1 MSNLL
6 HEAHQRLLT
15 DEAALARLAE
25 LRGWTV
31 EAIKALGVGLDNGR
45 VVIPVMDEK
54 LAVQGVLR
62 YQPNR
67 QLDDGTAKM
76 MSAPGTPR
84 ELFPPPEAVDDAT
97 VWLVE
102 GEPDAISATSIGLP
116 AVGIPGASSWRA
128 EWAARFAGKD
138 VIVCCDSDAP
148 GRGLAARAADD
159 LIEHARTVRIVDL
172 APARDDGYDV
182 GEMVASADGPHEHP
196 QVRELLERVAADAPS
211 HLRREDRPPKPRLSV
226 IDWRRAVTDY
236 LYRRTGG
243 PTWPIPFETLR
254 EATDGGMR
262 PGELWVVAGYS
273 SHGKSLYLDALL
285 DEAADAGA
293 RCHLY
298 MTEMTLV
305 QRGLRAVSRRSGTIS
320 MTRLRR
326 QQLSPTEL
334 SIAEETLA
342 KLPYAASIV
351 NSWTPRQVATDI
363 IASRTQVAVVD
374 LLHGWHYD
382 NERELSRFVHEFA
395 DAATSD
401 AAGLD
406 GGCTVVLACHLNDSQ
421 MRDRAGSAKPRPG
434 MHSLKGATAI
444 KQRADLV
451 MFTWF
456 EDDDDGRPGTEGEI
470 WIAKGRNGG
479 ATGEQK
485 VRLDTTTLTLKERW
499 L

>member
-6 HEAHQRLLT
+6 HDAHRRLVADKVMLG
-15 DEAALARLAE
+15 RLAE
-25 LRGWTV
+25 LRGWTA
-31 EAIKALGVGLDNGR
+31 ETITALGLGLDR
-45 VVIPVMDEK
+45 ERIVIPVLDGR
-54 LAVQGVLR
+54 LAIKGVLR
-62 YQPNR
+62 YQPDAA
-67 QLDDGTAKM
+67 LLGDEPKM
-76 MSAPGTPR
+76 MAAPGTPR
-84 ELFPPPEAVDDAT
+84 ELFPPVEAIEGST

-102 GEPDAISATSIGLP
+102 GESDAVSAMSIGLP
-116 AVGIPGASSWRA
+116 AVGVPGSSSWRS
-128 EWAARFAGKD
+128 EWAQRFVGRD
-138 VIVCCDSDAP
+138 VIVCCDCDGP

-159 LIEHARTVRIVDL
+159 LIEHARSVRVVDL
-172 APARDDGYDV
+172 APARDDGFDV
-182 GEMVASADGPHEHP
+182 GEMVKEAALHEHE
-196 QVRELLERVAADAPS
+196 QVRALLESVAERAPL
-211 HLRREDRPPKPRLSV
+211 HLRREDRPPKPRLEV
-226 IDWRRAVTDY
+226 RDWQRAMLDH
-236 LYRRTGG
+236 LHKRTGG
-243 PTWPIPFETLR
+243 SAWPIPFATLC

-273 SHGKSLYLDALL
+273 SHGKSLYLDRLL
-285 DEAADAGA
+285 DTAAEAGA

-305 QRGLRAVSRRSGTIS
+305 QRGLRYIARRSGTLS

-326 QQLSPTEL
+326 QQLTPTEL
-334 SIAEETLA
+334 QIAEETIA
-342 KLPYAASIV
+342 RLPYGASIV
-351 NSWTPRQVATDI
+351 NSWTPRQVAQDI
-363 IASRTQVAVVD
+363 VASRTQVAVVD
-374 LLHGWHYD
+374 LLHGWHYE

-401 AAGLD
+401 AAGLH

-421 MRDRAGSAKPRPG
+421 MRDRVSSAKPRPG

-456 EDDDDGRPGTEGEI
+456 EDDDDGRPSTEGEI

-479 ATGEQK
+479 AAGEQRVK
-485 VRLDTTTLTLKERW
+485 LDTTTLTLEERW

>member
-1 MSNLL
+1 MNPL
-6 HEAHQRLLT
+6 HEAHQRLLA
-15 DEAALARLAE
+15 DVAALDRLAE

-31 EAIKALGVGLDNGR
+31 EAIRALGLGLDSDR
-45 VVIPVMDEK
+45 IVIPVMNARLGVE
-54 LAVQGVLR
+54 GVLR
-62 YQPNR
+62 YQPNPGR
-67 QLDDGTAKM
+67 LSGAPKM
-76 MSAPGTPR
+76 MAAPGTPR
-84 ELFPPPEAVDDAT
+84 ELFPPVEAIEEQAI
-97 VWLVE
+97 WLVE

-116 AVGIPGASSWRA
+116 AVGIPGAGSWRS
-128 EWAARFAGKD
+128 EWAPRFAGKD
-138 VIVCCDSDAP
+138 VILCCDCDGA

-159 LIEHARTVRIVDL
+159 LVEHANSVRIVEL
-172 APARDDGYDV
+172 APARDDGYDI
-182 GEMVASADGPHEHP
+182 GEMVKEAAGPSEHP
-196 QVRELLERVAADAPS
+196 QVRALLGSVAESAP
-211 HLRREDRPPKPRLSV
+211 LYRRREDRPPKPRLEV
-226 IDWRRAVTDY
+226 ADWQRAIRDY
-236 LYRRTGG
+236 LHRRTGG
-243 PTWPIPFETLR
+243 PTWPIPFEALQ

-285 DEAADAGA
+285 DTAAEAGA

-305 QRGLRAVSRRSGTIS
+305 QRGLRAVARRSGLIS

-326 QQLSPTEL
+326 QQLSPSEME
-334 SIAEETLA
+334 IAEETIA
-342 KLPYAASIV
+342 KLPYGASIV
-351 NSWTPRQVATDI
+351 NSWAPRQVAQDI
-363 IASRTQVAVVD
+363 VASRTQVAVVD

-401 AAGLD
+401 AAGLH
-406 GGCTVVLACHLNDSQ
+406 GGCTVVIACHLNDSQ
-421 MRDRAGSAKPRPG
+421 MRDRVSSAKPRPG

-456 EDDDDGRPGTEGEI
+456 EDDDDGRPGTEGEV

-479 ATGEQK
+479 ATGEQRVK
-485 VRLDTTTLTLKERW
+485 LDTTTLTLKERW